1 MKIASADRRE
11 TKGFGAQTLGAGLF
25 CLIAAIAL
33 VLLAHGA
40 AYSADVTLTWDASSD
55 PDVTGY
61 KIYYGTQSGTYSEMV
76 DAGSATTVTLTDLV
90 IGTTYYIAATAYD
103 SYGYESDYSNEVQYT
118 ASADDP
124 PVNLGSSSAGTSS
137 GGGGGGGHCFIATAA
152 FGSYLDPHV
161 AILRSFR
168 DNVLLT
174 NRFGKAFVAWY
185 YATSPPYADAISHR
199 DGIRAGVRVLLLP
212 LIAFAYL
219 CLAIGV
225 APALLIV
232 TTFLTAMVWG
242 TRGLWVRRKEATE
255 GM

>member
-1 MKIASADRRE
+1 M
-11 TKGFGAQTLGAGLF
+11 
-25 CLIAAIAL
+25 
-33 VLLAHGA
+33 
-40 AYSADVTLTWDASSD
+40 
-55 PDVTGY
+55 
-61 KIYYGTQSGTYSEMV
+61 
-76 DAGSATTVTLTDLV
+76 

-124 PVNLGSSSAGTSS
+124 PVSLGSDPASS
-137 GGGGGGGHCFIATAA
+137 GSGGGGGGHCFIATAA

-199 DGIRAGVRVLLLP
+199 GFVKAGVRVLLLP

-225 APALLIV
+225 VPALLIV
-232 TTFLTAMVWG
+232 TAVLVAMGYALKKRWARCPV
-242 TRGLWVRRKEATE
+242 TTV
-255 GM
+255 